1 MTFDFVANELESKR
15 KIWRLLFHPLEFV
28 CKAQIRLRHNELN
41 NLFCIQC
48 RRFFLSMHSYRQR
61 YIDMKKAFSE
71 SLNVLL
77 HCALLFF
84 CKANK
89 SHSMGLFYTKIW
101 SIKLQS
107 LSALPFFVLV
117 TDSFKR
123 LHCFCVAL
131 AGSLKSRILSRVTQ
145 TKSCTQKISETI
157 WRPTKACGIK
167 IARAEK
173 VAQFGRFKVV
183 KFISST
189 KLHSQLS
196 EIMFPAFKALARK
209 LRTEKRSRRSYF
221 RTFLEL
227 GTRIARE
234 KFEWRI

>member
-1 MTFDFVANELESKR
+1 MFYFIVRCSFFFAKPINPTRWVYFTQKSD
-15 KIWRLLFHPLEFV
+15 PLS
-28 CKAQIRLRHNELN
+28 CNHWARCL
-41 NLFCIQC
+41 
-48 RRFFLSMHSYRQR
+48 FLSSSPIVSKGFIVFA
-61 YIDMKKAFSE
+61 YI
-71 SLNVLL
+71 
-77 HCALLFF
+77 
-84 CKANK
+84 
-89 SHSMGLFYTKIW
+89 
-101 SIKLQS
+101 
-107 LSALPFFVLV
+107 
-117 TDSFKR
+117 
-123 LHCFCVAL
+123 AL

-196 EIMFPAFKALARK
+196 EIMFAAFKALARK
-209 LRTEKRSRRSYF
+209 LRTERRSRRSYF